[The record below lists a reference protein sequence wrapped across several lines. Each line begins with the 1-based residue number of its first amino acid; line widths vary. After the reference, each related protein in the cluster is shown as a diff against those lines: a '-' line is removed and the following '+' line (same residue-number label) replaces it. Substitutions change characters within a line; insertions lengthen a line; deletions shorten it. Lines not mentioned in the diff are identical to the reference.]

1 MNIKVVV
8 RLIQGEKVGAFAH
21 ATILTADDGTTAIE
35 QLRNEMSAGR
45 QVDFVLTDFVMVLE
59 KFQVVIIALSLI
71 TKLFSSIDYTA
82 WAGGRPNN
90 ARGAPVQGVHHR

>member
-35 QLRNEMSAGR
+35 QLRSEMSAGR

-59 KFQVVIIALSLI
+59 KFQVVIIAPSHHKTVFLYRLHCM
-71 TKLFSSIDYTA
+71 
-82 WAGGRPNN
+82 GRRPSE
-90 ARGAPVQGVHHR
+90 

>member
-1 MNIKVVV
+1 MNVKVVV
-8 RLIQGEKVGAFAH
+8 RLIQDEKVGAFAH

-59 KFQVVIIALSLI
+59 KLQVVICCSLSSQN
-71 TKLFSSIDYTA
+71 LFFSIDYTA

-90 ARGAPVQGVHHR
+90 ARGASVQGVHHR

>member
-8 RLIQGEKVGAFAH
+8 KLIQGEKTGAIYH

-45 QVDFVLTDFVMVLE
+45 QVDFVLTDFIMVETDHCHMLPWCYISIQLP
-59 KFQVVIIALSLI
+59 FVLYRTQCMDRRLSE
-71 TKLFSSIDYTA
+71 
-82 WAGGRPNN
+82 
-90 ARGAPVQGVHHR
+90 